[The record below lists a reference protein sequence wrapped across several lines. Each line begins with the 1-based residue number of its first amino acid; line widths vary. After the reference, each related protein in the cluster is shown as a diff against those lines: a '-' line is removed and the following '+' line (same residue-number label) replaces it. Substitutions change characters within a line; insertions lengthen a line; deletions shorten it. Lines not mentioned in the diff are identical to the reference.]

1 MNKKFTPRKR
11 NRLEKH
17 DYSSPGA
24 YFITICTD
32 KHKYLFWQENNGN
45 QLTSDHI
52 SNLSEYGQIVD
63 KAINDIPIYYPFVSV
78 DKYVVIPN
86 HIHILLRIHTDEE
99 GRPMVAPT
107 ISTIVQQTKGIVSK
121 QIGHSVW
128 QKLYYDHVIRNNN
141 DYDEIWNY
149 IDKNPQK
156 WKEDKFFN
164 R

>member
-1 MNKKFTPRKR
+1 
-11 NRLEKH
+11 
-17 DYSSPGA
+17 
-24 YFITICTD
+24 
-32 KHKYLFWQENNGN
+32 
-45 QLTSDHI
+45 
-52 SNLSEYGQIVD
+52 
-63 KAINDIPIYYPFVSV
+63 
-78 DKYVVIPN
+78 
-86 HIHILLRIHTDEE
+86 
-99 GRPMVAPT
+99 MVAPT

-164 R
+164 Q